1 MTSQS
6 EPSSLHNHDNILLFK
21 KKINENSQLNSTKLN
36 CADENSIHTDGPL
49 LRYMLFSFIISNDPT
64 GLKDILE
71 NINGIPHRNLWIT
84 YAEIADFERNLIGGI
99 LMNGLCAKLLKS
111 FLYCASDCEPY
122 RHETNREEP
131 NMRCSSKKV
140 FLYKFDPHATFEN
153 WYLVLKS

>member
-49 LRYMLFSFIISNDPT
+49 LRYMLFCSIISNDSA
-64 GLKDILE
+64 GLKDIIE

-84 YAEIADFERNLIGGI
+84 YAEIAGFEQNLIGGI
-99 LMNGLCAKLLKS
+99 LEDELCSKLFES
-111 FLYCASDCEPY
+111 FLYCASDCKPY
-122 RHETNREEP
+122 RHETNGEEQ

-140 FLYKFDPHATFEN
+140 FIYTFYTPIN
-153 WYLVLKS
+153 I